1 MRMRAA
7 MAFLFPV
14 AVVLAAVV
22 LAGAVAPIL
31 AQTAAVNPPDW
42 DRQTDQVLDAVKT
55 QYGLTDD
62 QVRQI
67 RPLLRA
73 HLPAL
78 RAVFDSYVGKSIDAA
93 PAILKQYEDLRAGFK
108 ASVDPILTE
117 AQRKDFMAIRAEF
130 DAEMKKQFIDARMQW
145 FERVIGVDAA
155 QAEKLRPIVVESFEK
170 RLQLLSTSTDAKDP
184 AAAQKDIRVQLQVLQ
199 GQNDARLK
207 TVLTPEQMGKYQDS
221 AGTGAPA
228 PAKKPQSR

>member
-7 MAFLFPV
+7 IAFLFPV
-14 AVVLAAVV
+14 VVTLAAGA
-22 LAGAVAPIL
+22 LAGATAPIM

-42 DRQTDQVLDAVKT
+42 DRQTEQVLISVKE

-73 HLPAL
+73 HLPAM
-78 RAVFDSYVGKSIDAA
+78 RALFDSYVGKSIDAA
-93 PAILKQYEDLRAGFK
+93 PAILKQYDELRAGFK

-130 DAEMKKQFIDARMQW
+130 DAEMKKQFIDARMGW

-155 QAEKLRPIVVESFEK
+155 QADKLRPIVVESFEK
-170 RLQLLSTSTDAKDP
+170 RLQLLSTSSDTKDP
-184 AAAQKDIRVQLQVLQ
+184 ATAQRDMRVQLQVLQ
-199 GQNDARLK
+199 GQTDARLK

-228 PAKKPQSR
+228 EAKKPQSR